1 MRKINL
7 FDTTLRDGEQSPGV
21 NLNVKEK
28 LEIAKQLERLG
39 MDVIEAGFPAT
50 SKGDLLAVQE
60 IAKTV
65 KNSSVTG
72 LARSV
77 KGDIDAAWEALKYAE
92 EPRLHVFLA
101 TSPIHREYKLKK
113 TKEQVIQTAV
123 ESVKYAAQFFP
134 IIQWS
139 AEDACR
145 TELPFLAEI
154 VEKVIEA
161 GAHVINPLL

>member
-1 MRKINL
+1 VRKINL

-39 MDVIEAGFPAT
+39 MDVIEAGFPA
-50 SKGDLLAVQE
+50 SSNGDLLAVQE

-72 LARSV
+72 LARTLKS
-77 KGDIDAAWEALKYAE
+77 DIDAAWEALKYGS

-113 TKEQVIQTAV
+113 TK
-123 ESVKYAAQFFP
+123 
-134 IIQWS
+134 
-139 AEDACR
+139 
-145 TELPFLAEI
+145 
-154 VEKVIEA
+154 
-161 GAHVINPLL
+161 